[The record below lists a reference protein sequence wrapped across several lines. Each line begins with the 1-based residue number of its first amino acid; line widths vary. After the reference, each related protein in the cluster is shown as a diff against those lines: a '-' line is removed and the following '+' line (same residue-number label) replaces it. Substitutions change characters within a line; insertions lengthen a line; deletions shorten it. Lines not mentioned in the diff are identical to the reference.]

1 MAVLIEGR
9 KGTETGNPVKQG
21 QGNFLKWN
29 RMLNPPELNE
39 ILLMAEIWLTTW
51 DGAETL

>member
-21 QGNFLKWN
+21 QGNFLKLNGN

-39 ILLMAEIWLTTW
+39 ILLMAEILHHLGWC
-51 DGAETL
+51 